1 MAIGESEERGLRSLK
16 EGGRSGG
23 EAAERGRSGGGAG
36 DRRSP
41 TGRERRRAE
50 KKDKTAPSFLDHS
63 TLTQPKGA
71 LSCRRKHTPIHP
83 CCAPPS
89 RAPQQAAP
97 ASSSCRASAS
107 SPTLSPGPGS
117 TPLCAPWPATRR
129 RRQPPPRRECHRS
142 DLRARARRPDK
153 AKQKQKETP
162 ARARRSTRAAPL
174 SLSLSPHPGKKNS
187 PSKKNHSLAD
197 ADDAPTIFDKIIS
210 KAIPADVVYEDD
222 QCLAFRDIQPQAPVH
237 VVLIPKSK
245 QGLARLSKADASHK
259 PLLGHL
265 LWAAQ
270 EVAKQ
275 EGLLPGFRVVIN
287 DGPLGC

>member
-1 MAIGESEERGLRSLK
+1 MSVS
-16 EGGRSGG
+16 
-23 EAAERGRSGGGAG
+23 
-36 DRRSP
+36 
-41 TGRERRRAE
+41 
-50 KKDKTAPSFLDHS
+50 
-63 TLTQPKGA
+63 
-71 LSCRRKHTPIHP
+71 
-83 CCAPPS
+83 
-89 RAPQQAAP
+89 
-97 ASSSCRASAS
+97 
-107 SPTLSPGPGS
+107 
-117 TPLCAPWPATRR
+117 
-129 RRQPPPRRECHRS
+129 RS
-142 DLRARARRPDK
+142 DLRARAT
-153 AKQKQKETP
+153 AGYASEQKTKTP
-162 ARARRSTRAAPL
+162 ALAGRRAPPL
-174 SLSLSPHPGKKNS
+174 SLSLSLASPRKKN
-187 PSKKNHSLAD
+187 PLQKINNNSLAD

-245 QGLARLSKADASHK
+245 QGLTRLSKADASHK